1 MEMGK
6 IIKDELIG
14 IKKKPEEL
22 YCKIKMIV
30 EEYYP
35 YSIEIQPTF
44 NKCGKDE
51 ICNIKSR
58 REDITIKD
66 TDITIAYLFIKE
78 EDFFEILSIDPLLY
92 LEEDIVIKY
101 EDSSFVIY
109 KSDSVVIETNKIE
122 DIIDYCKK
130 ESDLE
135 NKIGFILICYK
146 NYKILYDINSNK
158 YSYIELNLFD
168 KNFSEI
174 VDEIDNLEK
183 EVVYDEAF
191 DM

>member
-14 IKKKPEEL
+14 IEKKPEEL

-78 EDFFEILSIDPLLY
+78 EKDFFEILSIDPLLY

-109 KSDSVVIETNKIE
+109 KSDSVVIETNKI
-122 DIIDYCKK
+122 
-130 ESDLE
+130 
-135 NKIGFILICYK
+135 
-146 NYKILYDINSNK
+146 
-158 YSYIELNLFD
+158 
-168 KNFSEI
+168 
-174 VDEIDNLEK
+174 
-183 EVVYDEAF
+183 
-191 DM
+191 